1 MVAVYKYIKGYH
13 VEEQLKLFSKSSN
26 GEIKTNGWKNFKE
39 TGFQFSKQVK
49 LSNCQSDPSL
59 EWAAV
64 TGSGLHISAC
74 RNA

>member
-1 MVAVYKYIKGYH
+1 MVAVYKYIKGCH
-13 VEEQLKLFSKSSN
+13 VEEQLKLFYKSPK

-39 TGFQFSKQVK
+39 TVFQFSKRIK
-49 LSNCQSDPSL
+49 HSNCQSDPSL

-64 TGSGLHISAC
+64 TGSGLHIPGC